1 MAKNR
6 YLLIAMIGLV
16 VITAAVTFAGTY
28 AFMNFERTY
37 LKPEIELGEG
47 VSASKIVK
55 FNEAR
60 KLLKNNFFRDV
71 DDNTLIEGAIDGMAR
86 SLEDPYT
93 VYFSE
98 QQMKDFL
105 EKSRGTYSGIGIY
118 ISVDPKDMLITVI
131 APIEGTP
138 AERAGLLPGDKVVKV
153 DDKDVTGER
162 DEDKVINMIK
172 GIEGTRVKIT
182 VYRPSTNKF
191 LDYDMARAKIDI
203 KNIRSEIIDGNIGY
217 IKLVFFDENTATE
230 FATELAKLVKDGIK
244 GLIIDLRDNPGG
256 IYGEVVRICDRILPE
271 GVIVYTEDRSG
282 KREYEYSDKAA
293 LDLPIAVIVNEY
305 SASASEILAGA
316 LKDHKKAAVIGKKT
330 FGKGLVQDIF
340 PMQDGA
346 GLKVTVSEYFT
357 PSGTSIQGVGVQ
369 PDIEVALPEQEENK
383 SVSQITRENDTQLT
397 KAVEILKT
405 GISGR

>member
-1 MAKNR
+1 
-6 YLLIAMIGLV
+6 MIGLV
-16 VITAAVTFAGTY
+16 VITAAVTFVGTY

-60 KLLKNNFFRDV
+60 KLLKNNFYRDV

-105 EKSRGTYSGIGIY
+105 EKSRGTYSGIGVY

-162 DEDKVINMIK
+162 DEDKVISMIK
-172 GIEGTRVKIT
+172 GIEGTEVKIT
-182 VYRPSTNKF
+182 IYRPSTNQF
-191 LDYDMARAKIDI
+191 LDYDMVREKIDI
-203 KNIRSEIIDGNIGY
+203 KNIRSEIIDDSIGY
-217 IKLVFFDENTATE
+217 IKIVFFDENTATE
-230 FATELAKLVKDGIK
+230 FATELAKLVKSGIK

-256 IYGEVVRICDRILPE
+256 IYGEVVRICDRILPD
-271 GVIVYTEDRSG
+271 GVIVYTEDRNG
-282 KREYEYSDKAA
+282 KRDYEYSDKTA

-305 SASASEILAGA
+305 SASASEILAGS
-316 LKDHKKAAVIGKKT
+316 LKDHKKAVVVGKKT

-340 PMQDGA
+340 PLFDGA
-346 GLKVTVSEYFT
+346 GLKVTVSRYFT
-357 PSGTSIQGVGVQ
+357 PSGNSIQGVGVQ
-369 PDIEVALPEQEENK
+369 PDVEVDLPETEKNK
-383 SVSQITRENDTQLT
+383 PVSQVKRENDTQLT

-405 GISGR
+405 GISGQ

>member
-16 VITAAVTFAGTY
+16 VITAAVTFVGTY

-60 KLLKNNFFRDV
+60 KLLKNNFYRDV

-105 EKSRGTYSGIGIY
+105 EKSRGTYSGIGVY

-162 DEDKVINMIK
+162 DEDKVISMIK
-172 GIEGTRVKIT
+172 GIEGTEVKIT
-182 VYRPSTNKF
+182 IYRPSTNQF
-191 LDYDMARAKIDI
+191 LDYDMVREKIDI
-203 KNIRSEIIDGNIGY
+203 KNIRSEIIDDSIGY
-217 IKLVFFDENTATE
+217 IKIVFFDENTATE
-230 FATELAKLVKDGIK
+230 FATELAKLVKSGIK

-256 IYGEVVRICDRILPE
+256 IYGEVVRICDRILPD
-271 GVIVYTEDRSG
+271 GVIVYTEDRNG
-282 KREYEYSDKAA
+282 KRDYEYSDKTA

-305 SASASEILAGA
+305 SASASEILAGS
-316 LKDHKKAAVIGKKT
+316 LKDHKKAVVVGKKT

-340 PMQDGA
+340 PLFDGA
-346 GLKVTVSEYFT
+346 GLKVTVSRYFT
-357 PSGTSIQGVGVQ
+357 PSGNSIQGVGVQ
-369 PDIEVALPEQEENK
+369 PDVEVDLPETEKNK
-383 SVSQITRENDTQLT
+383 PVSQVKRENDTQLT

-405 GISGR
+405 GISGQ